1 MIKVIIS
8 DDIKIIRDSIE
19 IIVSKMENIEIVGKT
34 NNYKEEINLI
44 KKYKPNVIITDTVK
58 NREGKTFEII
68 KSFTNSKWNP
78 KFLLVTGMDKEDINY
93 QILKYKLNNNNIGYV
108 QKPFSKEDIVKAIE
122 NLL

>member
-19 IIVSKMENIEIVGKT
+19 TIVSKMKNIEIVGKT
-34 NNYKEEINLI
+34 NNYEEEINLI
-44 KKYKPNVIITDTVK
+44 KKYKPNVIITDIVK
-58 NREGKTFEII
+58 NREEKAFEII

-78 KFLLVTGMDKEDINY
+78 KFLLVTGMDKEDIKY